1 MKIMKALQFMR
12 GQIFRYIPSPYEGT
26 PRELARPGLL
36 QLYIESHASSLI
48 ENCDNLTVAPW
59 GDLFICE
66 DNTGSC
72 ALLRVTS
79 RGEISRFANNSHSS
93 SELAGACFSPDGKTL
108 FVNIQKNGQT
118 LAIKG
123 PWKG

>member
-1 MKIMKALQFMR
+1 MR
-12 GQIFRYIPSPYEGT
+12 GQIFRYTPSPFEGT
-26 PRELARPGLL
+26 PKELVKPGKL

-66 DNTGSC
+66 DNSGSC
-72 ALLRVTS
+72 AMLRVTPK
-79 RGEISRFANNSHSS
+79 GEISRFSLNNYSS
-93 SELAGACFSPDGKTL
+93 SELAGACFSPDGKIL

-118 LAIKG
+118 LAITG
-123 PWKG
+123 PWRGN